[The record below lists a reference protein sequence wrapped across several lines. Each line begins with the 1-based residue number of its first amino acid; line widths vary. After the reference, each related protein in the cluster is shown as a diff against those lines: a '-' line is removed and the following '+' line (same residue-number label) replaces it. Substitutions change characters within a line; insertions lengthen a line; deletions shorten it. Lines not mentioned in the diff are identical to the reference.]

1 MNLMTRDPFFGNLLD
16 EIFENRQSSP
26 MRTDIYEKNGNY
38 VIEADIPGFKK
49 ENVQIDYD
57 KGHLTITARQDD
69 EKKEEEQNFIRR
81 ERYYGELTRSFYI
94 GEVDEN
100 KIKAKFADGT
110 LQLTF
115 PKEDPKQTTKLIP
128 IE

>member
-26 MRTDIYEKNGNY
+26 MRTDIYEKDGKY

-49 ENVQIDYD
+49 ENVKIDYD
-57 KGHLTITARQDD
+57 KGHLTITAYQDD
-69 EKKEEEQNFIRR
+69 EKKEEEQDYIRR

-94 GEVDEN
+94 GEVDEK
-100 KIKAKFADGT
+100 KIKAKFSDGT
-110 LQLTF
+110 LQLSF
-115 PKEDPKQTTKLIP
+115 PKEEPKQTTKLIP